1 MKRGDYDHNH
11 TLLSGMSD
19 SPMLI
24 IIVIILAVIIL
35 GGLSVG
41 LFILDKF

>member
-1 MKRGDYDHNH
+1 MQRGDYDHNH
-11 TLLSGMSD
+11 TLLSAMTTNNT
-19 SPMLI
+19 LT
-24 IIVIILAVIIL
+24 IIVIVLAVIIL

>member
-11 TLLSGMSD
+11 TLLSAMTTNS
-19 SPMLI
+19 MI
-24 IIVIILAVIIL
+24 TIVVIVLAIVIL